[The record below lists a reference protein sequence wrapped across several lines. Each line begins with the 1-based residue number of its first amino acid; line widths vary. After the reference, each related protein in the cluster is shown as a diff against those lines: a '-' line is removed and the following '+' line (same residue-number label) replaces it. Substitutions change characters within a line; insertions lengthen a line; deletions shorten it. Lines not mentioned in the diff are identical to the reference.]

1 MYYLTFKITELRI
14 LSLFVG
20 PMVNKRIGTDEVK
33 QGLACRL
40 GELAAKALAGGL
52 PLSPKLHTLNV
63 SYNPMEPADA
73 LLLLEA
79 MKSKK
84 VKLVNL
90 LMADVNVNKAFT
102 AVSFASVN

>member
-1 MYYLTFKITELRI
+1 MYYLNFKITELRI

-20 PMVNKRIGTDEVK
+20 PMVNKIIEIK
-33 QGLACRL
+33 QGRACRL

-84 VKLVNL
+84 VELVNL

-102 AVSFASVN
+102 AVSFARVN

>member
-1 MYYLTFKITELRI
+1 MYYLNFKITELRI

-20 PMVNKRIGTDEVK
+20 PMVNKIIEIK
-33 QGLACRL
+33 QGRACRL

-84 VKLVNL
+84 GELVNL

-102 AVSFASVN
+102 AVSFARVN